1 MDKCISCNNSF
12 KLQYEK
18 FYKNIYD
25 NFYKTFQ
32 HTKIDNHD
40 VIKIIFSF
48 LSHYNHIVIHQ
59 LKKKIPIPIDF
70 NEDDDNDFDQDY
82 YWNETKKICTFC
94 FQNGIIESLN
104 SKKRLPFL
112 RRDINL
118 FLDNEK
124 NICDEILK
132 LNEDKYNNFFYNYE
146 LPLYYNITYYRKE
159 LPVKINNKYVIT
171 FE

>member
-1 MDKCISCNNSF
+1 MDKCNSCSNSF

-25 NFYKTFQ
+25 NFYNIFR

-59 LKKKIPIPIDF
+59 RKKRLPLPTTYDEEDY
-70 NEDDDNDFDQDY
+70 NEFDQEY

-104 SKKRLPFL
+104 TTKRLPYL
-112 RRDINL
+112 RRDIYFFMNS
-118 FLDNEK
+118 ER
-124 NICDEILK
+124 NICDEILE
-132 LNEDKYNNFFYNYE
+132 LNQDKYNNFFYNYE
-146 LPLYYNITYYRKE
+146 LPLYYNITFRD
-159 LPVKINNKYVIT
+159 
-171 FE
+171 